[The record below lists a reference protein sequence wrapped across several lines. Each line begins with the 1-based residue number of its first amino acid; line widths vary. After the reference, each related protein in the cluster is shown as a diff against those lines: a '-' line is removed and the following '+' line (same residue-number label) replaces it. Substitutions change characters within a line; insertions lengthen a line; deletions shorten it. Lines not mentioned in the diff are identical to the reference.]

1 MLGITSS
8 IIMKWMK
15 VAIVLF
21 GIFDSVLD
29 VQEVQNKS
37 ELYIVSYVSLPEMM
51 SSTLTIVDGS
61 DVRRRTDGFWKG
73 QT

>member
-37 ELYIVSYVSLPEMM
+37 ELYIVSYVSLQEMM

-61 DVRRRTDGFWKG
+61 DVRRQNVGFWKG

>member
-1 MLGITSS
+1 MDE
-8 IIMKWMK
+8 

-37 ELYIVSYVSLPEMM
+37 ELYIVSYISF
-51 SSTLTIVDGS
+51 TGN
-61 DVRRRTDGFWKG
+61 DVFNTDHCRWK
-73 QT
+73 